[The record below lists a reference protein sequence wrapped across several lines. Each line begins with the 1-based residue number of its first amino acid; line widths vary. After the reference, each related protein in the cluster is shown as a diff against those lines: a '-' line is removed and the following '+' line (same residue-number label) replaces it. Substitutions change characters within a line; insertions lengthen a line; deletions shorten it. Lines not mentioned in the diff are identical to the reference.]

1 MTKSLFLFLLVVYS
15 NFCALGQ
22 NAINS
27 NEIPL
32 DTLLKKELESILI
45 KDQTLRLVLPMV
57 EKKFGENS
65 EQKNYIWSLIN
76 SQDSANLVAVT
87 EIIEK
92 NGWIGAN
99 RVGYFANQ
107 AIWMV
112 IQHAPLEIQEK
123 YLPYLEESVAKNESE
138 GWYLAFLVDRIL
150 MRNGK
155 KQTYGS
161 QAKFDKET
169 GKSYIYPISDVQN
182 VNKRRAEI
190 GLESIEEYASSS
202 GYVYNP
208 QEMKK

>member
-1 MTKSLFLFLLVVYS
+1 MTKLLFLFLLVVYS
-15 NFCALGQ
+15 NICAFGQ
-22 NAINS
+22 RTNNS

-32 DTLLKKELESILI
+32 DTLLKEELESILV

-65 EQKNYIWSLIN
+65 EQTRYLWSLIN
-76 SQDSANLVAVT
+76 SQDSTNLVAIT
-87 EIIEK
+87 EIIDK

-123 YLPYLEESVAKNESE
+123 YLPHLKKSVAKKESE
-138 GWYLAFLVDRIL
+138 GWYLAFLEDRIL

-161 QAKFDKET
+161 QAKIDRET
-169 GKSYIYPISDVQN
+169 GKYYIYPISDIQN

-208 QEMKK
+208 QEMKE